1 MDNRKQDDNF
11 KAVQAG
17 RDRAEKERFLYNE
30 QSHILHLTARI
41 LKRTVTDS
49 DEEYSTALLAVS
61 EAIDSYDSERGD
73 FWNYA
78 ALVVKS
84 RLLDDIRS
92 RAALDKELTVAPE
105 TFSGEVYDD
114 DLDASVS
121 IRKEVQGKTAV
132 YVDNSLKEEIEALS
146 QELGGYGI
154 DLFDLPQAAPKSEKT
169 RSSCRRL
176 LKAFF
181 DPPPL
186 ADELKR
192 TKNLQVAEIVKRT
205 GISRKLVDRHRKYLI
220 AAILVKA
227 GDYSGI
233 SAYLTMGNE

>member
-1 MDNRKQDDNF
+1 MENRKDEENLRAIKAGQD
-11 KAVQAG
+11 KEQ
-17 RDRAEKERFLYNE
+17 KERFLFDE

-41 LKRTVTDS
+41 LKRTITDS

-61 EAIDSYDSERGD
+61 EAIDSYNADKGD

-78 ALVVKS
+78 ALVTKS

-92 RAALDKELTVAPE
+92 QSKLGKELTVAPDA
-105 TFSGEVYDD
+105 FSGEIYDD
-114 DLDASVS
+114 EDDGSVS
-121 IRKEVQGKTAV
+121 IRQQVQNKTAV
-132 YVDNSLKEEIEALS
+132 YVDNTLKDEIEALS
-146 QELGGYGI
+146 QELGAYGI
-154 DLFDLPQAAPKSEKT
+154 DLFDLPAVAPKSEKT
-169 RSSCRRL
+169 KRSCGRA

-186 ADELKR
+186 IDELKR
-192 TKNLQVAEIVKRT
+192 TRTLQVGEIVKRS
-205 GISRKLVDRHRKYLI
+205 GESRKLIDRHRKYLI

-233 SAYLTMGNE
+233 GSFISMGNN